1 MNSKRISTNSQTLK
15 GNYKKKRERE
25 MNEIKKTVQD
35 MKEKLNKD
43 MESFQ
48 KNKKKQKN
56 KKTKKTKNK
65 KTQLNRNPG
74 NKNFLSQIKNT
85 VESHSSRLGQV
96 ENRISVFK
104 DKIDIK
110 EKNKRIL
117 RQKFLELQKEY
128 ARTRDS
134 IKRPNLQMINT
145 EEGEEMQAKV

>member
-1 MNSKRISTNSQTLK
+1 
-15 GNYKKKRERE
+15 
-25 MNEIKKTVQD
+25 
-35 MKEKLNKD
+35 
-43 MESFQ
+43 
-48 KNKKKQKN
+48 
-56 KKTKKTKNK
+56 
-65 KTQLNRNPG
+65 
-74 NKNFLSQIKNT
+74 
-85 VESHSSRLGQV
+85 V